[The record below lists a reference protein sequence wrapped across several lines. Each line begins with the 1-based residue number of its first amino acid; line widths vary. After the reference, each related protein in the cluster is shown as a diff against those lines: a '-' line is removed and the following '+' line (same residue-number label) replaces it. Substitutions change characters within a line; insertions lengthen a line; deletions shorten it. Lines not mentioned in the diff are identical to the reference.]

1 MGINPRWVASRTDLL
16 RLTSRFLPSRH
27 IPDTSYRRVCPSQP
41 KVHFHRAV
49 EINSRVYFGARL
61 FCSSDCGKDSTET
74 NVAMCLERSHPK
86 LKTQRRR
93 VTIIGLSL
101 LRFWWIVTQCD
112 ITKQL

>member
-1 MGINPRWVASRTDLL
+1 MGINPRRVAWQTDLL
-16 RLTSRFLPSRH
+16 RLTSHFLRKCSY
-27 IPDTSYRRVCPSQP
+27 PDTAYRRFCPGQP

-61 FCSSDCGKDSTET
+61 FCSSDCGKGFAET
-74 NVAMCLERSHPK
+74 NVAVCLERSHPK

-93 VTIIGLSL
+93 MTIIGLSL

>member
-1 MGINPRWVASRTDLL
+1 MEINPKWVAEQTDLL
-16 RLTSRFLPSRH
+16 RLTSRFLRSGSQ
-27 IPDTSYRRVCPSQP
+27 PDTSYRRVCSSQP

-61 FCSSDCGKDSTET
+61 FCSSDCGKDFAET

-86 LKTQRRR
+86 LKTHRRCM
-93 VTIIGLSL
+93 TIIGLSL